1 MWQRTVSSATIAGKV
16 VGRVTNSMQRA
27 VFRVDASVQIGMGH
41 LTRCLTL
48 ANALA
53 ERGAKSCFLLRSH
66 AAGLVALVEGNGHD
80 VTLLPDPPAGSR
92 PETADAGA
100 YAHGLPTTWQQDAVL
115 TSQAMD
121 RIGAADWLIVD
132 HYALDFR
139 WENACRHGASRLL
152 AIDDLA
158 DRRHDCDLLLDQNLV
173 REMHARY
180 RDRVAETCVQLLG
193 PRYALLRPDFAKQ
206 RRLLTGRSGEIGRIL
221 VCYGG
226 SDPTN
231 ETAKA
236 VRAIG
241 SLRIPSVEV
250 DVVVGPSNP
259 HTDSIMRLCSG
270 LSGARVYRGA
280 NNIAELMR
288 RADLSIG
295 AGGVMSWE
303 RCCLGLPAVLVDI
316 AENQVGALAA
326 LADAGAALYLG
337 SATEVTVEMVA
348 EGLLSLFDSAPRV
361 RTMGEAAFELVDG
374 EGRNRVVARMCD

>member
-1 MWQRTVSSATIAGKV
+1 M
-16 VGRVTNSMQRA
+16 VGFTNSMQRV
-27 VFRVDASVQIGMGH
+27 VFRVDASVQMGMGH

-66 AAGLVALVEGNGHD
+66 AAGLRAFVEGCGHD
-80 VTLLPDPPAGSR
+80 VRLLSDPPGGR
-92 PETADAGA
+92 PETDDAGP
-100 YAHGLPTTWQQDAVL
+100 YADWLPTTWRQDAEQ

-139 WENACRHGASRLL
+139 WESACRRDALRIL

-158 DRRHDCDLLLDQNLV
+158 NRQHDCDVLLDQNLV
-173 REMHARY
+173 REMHTRY
-180 RDRVAETCVQLLG
+180 KDRVAETCTQLLG
-193 PRYALLRPDFAKQ
+193 PRYALLRPDFTQQ
-206 RRLLTGRSGEIGRIL
+206 RRLLTARSGQIGRIL

-236 VRAIG
+236 VRAIA
-241 SLRIPSVEV
+241 SLATPSVKV
-250 DVVVGPSNP
+250 DVVVGPTNP
-259 HTDSIMRLCSG
+259 HAHAIVQLCSG

-280 NNIAELMR
+280 DNIAELMR

-295 AGGVMSWE
+295 AGGGMSWE
-303 RCCLGLPAVLVDI
+303 RCCLGLPAVAGDI
-316 AENQVGALAA
+316 AENQVGALTA
-326 LADAGAALYLG
+326 LADVGAALYLG
-337 SATEVTVEMVA
+337 SAPAVTIEMLA
-348 EGLLSLFDSAPRV
+348 ESLLSLLDDALRV
-361 RTMGEAAFELVDG
+361 RAMGEAALALVDG
-374 EGRNRVVARMCD
+374 EGRNQVVAHMRN

>member
-1 MWQRTVSSATIAGKV
+1 
-16 VGRVTNSMQRA
+16 MQRV
-27 VFRVDASVQIGMGH
+27 VFRVDASVQMGLGH

-53 ERGAKSCFLLRSH
+53 ERGAKSCFLLRSN
-66 AAGLVALVEGNGHD
+66 AAGVMALVEENGHD
-80 VTLLPDPPAGSR
+80 IRLLPDPPAGN
-92 PETADAGA
+92 PLEMTGAGM
-100 YAHGLPTTWQQDAVL
+100 YAHWLPITWRQDARQ
-115 TSQAMD
+115 TSEAMD
-121 RIGAADWLIVD
+121 QIGAADWLIVD
-132 HYALDFR
+132 HYALDSH
-139 WENACRHGASRLL
+139 WENACRRDGLRIL

-158 DRRHDCDLLLDQNLV
+158 DRQHDCDILLDQNLV

-180 RDRVAETCVQLLG
+180 RDQVPKSCVKLLG
-193 PRYALLRPDFAKQ
+193 PRYALLRPDFAQQ
-206 RRLLTGRSGEIGRIL
+206 RRMLPSRSGQIGRIL

-236 VRAIG
+236 VRAIA
-241 SLRIPSVEV
+241 SLQIPSVEV
-250 DVVVGPSNP
+250 DVVLGLSNP
-259 HTDSIMRLCSG
+259 HTDSIERLCSG
-270 LSGARVYRGA
+270 LSGMRVYRGA

-303 RCCLGLPAVLVDI
+303 RCCLGLPAVVVDI
-316 AENQVGALAA
+316 ADNQVGALTA

-361 RTMGEAAFELVDG
+361 RTMGEAAFGLVDG